1 MEKRNIHL
9 ERTNKS
15 YISLKFL
22 NITSTEEE
30 IFEDT
35 AVDKSH

>member
-1 MEKRNIHL
+1 MD
-9 ERTNKS
+9 KS

-30 IFEDT
+30 KLDDT